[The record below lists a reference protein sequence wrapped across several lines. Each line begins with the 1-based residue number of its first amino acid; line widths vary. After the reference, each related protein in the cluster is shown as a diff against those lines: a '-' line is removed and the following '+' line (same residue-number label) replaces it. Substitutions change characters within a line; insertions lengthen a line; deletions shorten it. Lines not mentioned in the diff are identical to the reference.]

1 MRLFI
6 ETLMVLLKE
15 EGITQTELV
24 LRCNKNGKKDGLQ
37 ISKGAISNYKQGR
50 FPEPSYA
57 ALIIRN
63 VSKDPVR
70 RNELG
75 IAYLRDVA
83 GELGIEQSEVDIV
96 NLRTQSVDALKALP
110 AHLRA
115 QLTILG
121 QASVKINEYRT
132 VVDKLSG
139 LAKRHISP
147 PPPPPRPRG
156 IKRRRAT
163 TAKASA
169 KTAAKT
175 TAKKET
181 KQRK

>member
-6 ETLMVLLKE
+6 ETLMVLLKKE
-15 EGITQTELV
+15 SMTQTELV
-24 LRCNKNGKKDGLQ
+24 VRCNKNGAKDGLQ

-63 VSKDPVR
+63 VSKDPVSQ
-70 RNELG
+70 NELA

-83 GELGIEQSEVDIV
+83 NELGVDQGEIDIV
-96 NLRTQSVDALKALP
+96 NLRKKSVNQLQALP
-110 AHLRA
+110 AHLRD

-132 VVDKLSG
+132 LVDKLSR
-139 LAKRHISP
+139 LALLHVNPPKKTVSKR
-147 PPPPPRPRG
+147 G
-156 IKRRRAT
+156 VKKKR
-163 TAKASA
+163 S
-169 KTAAKT
+169 
-175 TAKKET
+175 
-181 KQRK
+181 